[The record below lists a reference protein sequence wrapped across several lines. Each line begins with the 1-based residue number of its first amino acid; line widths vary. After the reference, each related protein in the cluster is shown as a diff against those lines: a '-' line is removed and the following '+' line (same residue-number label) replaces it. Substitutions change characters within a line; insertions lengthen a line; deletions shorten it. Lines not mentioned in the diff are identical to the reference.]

1 MMGKLKSKLK
11 CLVLLALASCIITAC
26 SSLNSSKS
34 MVAEQLLE
42 TSIDAVMQFRAHPD
56 LKKFGNDL
64 ENAAAVIIMPTV
76 IKAGFFAG
84 GETGNGVLL
93 KRNGNSNWSQPAYF
107 TLAAASFG
115 LQFGIQDTAII
126 LVIRNIGALNSIL
139 DHQGKL
145 GADTSAAIGTEG
157 LGLEA
162 STTSNLS
169 TDIVAFASPNVGSF
183 LGMSIEGA
191 VFVTRHDLNEALYGK
206 GAKPKAILNGDYP
219 NPLVNALRSAL
230 NKK

>member
-1 MMGKLKSKLK
+1 MMNSLKSKLK
-11 CLVLLALASCIITAC
+11 CLVLLTLASFIITAC
-26 SSLNSSKS
+26 SSLNSSKL

-42 TSIDAVMQFRAHPD
+42 TSINAVVHFRAHPD
-56 LKKFGNDL
+56 LKKFGNEL
-64 ENAAAVIIMPTV
+64 ESAAAVIILPTV

-93 KRNGNSNWSQPAYF
+93 KRNSNSNWSQPAYF

-126 LVIRNIGALNSIL
+126 LVIRNVGALNSIL

-145 GADTSAAIGTEG
+145 GADASATIGTEG

-162 STTSNLS
+162 SITSNLS
-169 TDIVAFASPNVGSF
+169 ADIVAFASPNLGSF

-191 VFVTRHDLNEALYGK
+191 ILVTRHDLNESLYGK
-206 GAKPKAILNGDYP
+206 GAKPKAILNGYYP
-219 NPLVNALRSAL
+219 NSLADELRRALT
-230 NKK
+230 KK

>member
-1 MMGKLKSKLK
+1 MKEHLKSKPNS
-11 CLVLLALASCIITAC
+11 LVLLMLTSFIITAC
-26 SSLNSSKS
+26 ASLNPPKL
-34 MVAEQLLE
+34 MVAEQLLA
-42 TSIDAVMQFRAHPD
+42 TSVDAVTRFRTHTD
-56 LKKFGNDL
+56 LKKFTHELD
-64 ENAAAVIIMPTV
+64 NAAAVIIMPTV

-93 KRNGNSNWSQPAYF
+93 KRNGNDNWSQPAYL

-126 LVIRNIGALNSIL
+126 LVIRNVGALNSIL

-145 GADTSAAIGTEG
+145 GADASATIGSEG

-169 TDIVAFASPNVGSF
+169 TDVVAFASPNVGSF
-183 LGMSIEGA
+183 LGVSIEGA
-191 VFVTRHDLNEALYGK
+191 VLVTRHDLNEALYGK
-206 GAKPKAILNGDYP
+206 GAKPKTILDGHYT
-219 NPLVNALRSAL
+219 NPLTDALRSAL
-230 NKK
+230 TKK